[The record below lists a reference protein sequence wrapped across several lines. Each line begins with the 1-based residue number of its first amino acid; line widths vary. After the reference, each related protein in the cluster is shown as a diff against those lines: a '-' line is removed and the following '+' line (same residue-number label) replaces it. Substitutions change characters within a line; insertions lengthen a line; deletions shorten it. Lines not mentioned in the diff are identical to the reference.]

1 MNKQKNQGGLLQ
13 NGLLQNGK
21 FKKTIAAYLIMAPG
35 LIYIIINNILPLYGL
50 TIAFRDISYKKGPLN
65 SPFFGWDELFSNFE
79 MLFKQDILG
88 TLIRNTLLYNL
99 AFIVID
105 IVVPV
110 AVAILFNTIE
120 NQTSKKVFQT
130 AILLPN
136 IISWVIISYI
146 GYALFSEKSGMISHL
161 FGITDFY
168 RNPVYW
174 PFILSFFPVWKGI
187 GMGMV
192 VYVAALVGVDPG
204 MYEAAKI
211 DGASWMQRTFHIT
224 IPMLSKMIVT
234 MLILNLSRILS
245 SDFGLFYQLPM
256 NSAYL
261 KDVTQTLDVY
271 VFNNLVGSDPNIG
284 LNAAVSSFQSVIGF
298 ILVVIANSIVKKIDK
313 ESALF

>member
-1 MNKQKNQGGLLQ
+1 MNKTKTRGELLKGPLE
-13 NGLLQNGK
+13 NGA

-50 TIAFRDISYKKGPLN
+50 TIAFRDISYKQGPLN
-65 SPFFGWDELFSNFE
+65 SPFYEWGEFFTNFE
-79 MLFKQDILG
+79 MLFKQDILAS
-88 TLIRNTLLYNL
+88 LLRNTLSYNF

-110 AVAILFNTIE
+110 VVAILFNTIE
-120 NQTSKKVFQT
+120 NKTSKKVFQT

-146 GYALFSEKSGMISHL
+146 GYSFFSEKSGMISRL
-161 FGITDFY
+161 FGVHDFY
-168 RNPVYW
+168 TNPVYW
-174 PFILSFFPVWKGI
+174 PFILSFFHVWKGI

-192 VYVAALVGVDPG
+192 VYVAALVGVDSAI
-204 MYEAAKI
+204 YEAAKI
-211 DGASWMQRTFHIT
+211 DGASWMQRTCHIT
-224 IPMLSKMIVT
+224 IPALKKMMIT

-256 NSAYL
+256 NSPYL

-284 LNAAVSSFQSVIGF
+284 LNAAVSSFQSSVGF
-298 ILVVIANSIVKKIDK
+298 ILVVIANSVIKRIDK

>member
-1 MNKQKNQGGLLQ
+1 MNKLKTKGGFLKKLLE
-13 NGLLQNGK
+13 NGT

-65 SPFFGWDELFSNFE
+65 SPFYKWGELFTNFE

-88 TLIRNTLLYNL
+88 SLLRNTLLYNL

-110 AVAILFNTIE
+110 MVAILFNTIE
-120 NQTSKKVFQT
+120 NKTSKKVFQT
-130 AILLPN
+130 SILLPN

-146 GYALFSEKSGMISHL
+146 GYSLFSEKSGMISHL

-174 PFILSFFPVWKGI
+174 PFILSFFHVWKGI

-192 VYVAALVGVDPG
+192 VYVAALVGVDPA

-211 DGASWMQRTFHIT
+211 DGASWMQRTFRIT
-224 IPMLSKMIVT
+224 IPSLKKIIIT

-256 NSAYL
+256 NSPYL

-284 LNAAVSSFQSVIGF
+284 LNAAVSSFQSIVGF
-298 ILVVIANSIVKKIDK
+298 ILVVIANSVIKRIDK